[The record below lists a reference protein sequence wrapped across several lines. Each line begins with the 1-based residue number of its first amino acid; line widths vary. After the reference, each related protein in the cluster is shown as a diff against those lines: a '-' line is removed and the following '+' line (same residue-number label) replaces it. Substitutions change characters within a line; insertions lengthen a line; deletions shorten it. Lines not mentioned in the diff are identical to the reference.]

1 MPPGCDIW
9 FDLYEPLLRSK
20 GISRNQRECKL
31 VGEACA
37 GVLGTVAVAEAH
49 NFNFSLALAFGVTI
63 GIQTSFSTSIRV
75 VPYM

>member
-9 FDLYEPLLRSK
+9 LDLYGPLLRSK
-20 GISRNQRECKL
+20 GTSRNQRECKL

-37 GVLGTVAVAEAH
+37 GVLGTVAEEAH

-63 GIQTSFSTSIRV
+63 GIQISFSTSIRV
-75 VPYM
+75 